1 MAKLKKDCFIIE
13 LKLIVDIWQ
22 KDILCKRFEI
32 ARKLYNTTLSY
43 AMKQC
48 KLMKESK
55 HYRKQLRCYQKA
67 RKVNHLK
74 EWKEIAKALDSI
86 RQSFGLSEYQL
97 HAYIKKHQHN
107 YKKHID
113 SYTSQKIAS
122 TVWKAMQDVVFKG
135 AKAHFKPYGMLR
147 SVEGKSNKTGI
158 RFKENRVYW
167 NGLLLPVRFRKNDLF
182 IEESLALHTIKYCR
196 LVKKVIRG
204 KDTFYVQLV
213 MGGIPP
219 AKRIHATGAFRH
231 SYQKK
236 QRVGIDIG
244 PSTIAIVSKETVF
257 IQQLAPDVP
266 LFEKEKRRLLRK
278 LNRIRRNTNPNNF
291 NTNGTIKCGIKLHW
305 TCSKNYQKTK
315 SLLNELYRKKAS
327 YIKEKHGALANS
339 ILSLGDEVYIE
350 TMHFNGLAKRT
361 KETKTNQQG
370 KFQSKKRF
378 GKSIGNHAPA
388 MLVEIINQKLKYGKQ
403 EIQKVNTI
411 TFKASQYNHVTNSYE
426 KKKLHQRWSQIGTHL
441 VQRDLYSAFLLMN
454 SETNLQQTNRELCNK
469 TFTDFLKLHNQHI
482 EELQQTTK
490 ILPLSM
496 GMKQIS

>member
-1 MAKLKKDCFIIE
+1 MTKPKKDCFIIE
-13 LKLIVDIWQ
+13 LKLIVDTWQ
-22 KDILCKRFEI
+22 KDILLKRFEI
-32 ARKLYNTTLSY
+32 ARKLYNNTLSY
-43 AMKQC
+43 ATKQYT
-48 KLMKESK
+48 LMKEAKS
-55 HYRKQLRCYQKA
+55 YRKQLRCYQKA
-67 RKVNHLK
+67 KKANHPK
-74 EWKEIAKALDSI
+74 EWKEIAKELDSI

-113 SYTSQKIAS
+113 SNTSQKIAS
-122 TVWKAMQDVVFKG
+122 TVWKAMQDVIFKG
-135 AKAHFKPYGMLR
+135 TKAHFKPYGMLR
-147 SVEGKSNKTGI
+147 SVEGKSNKMGI

-196 LVKKVIRG
+196 LVKKMIRG

-219 AKRIHATGAFRH
+219 AKRINKTGAFRH

-236 QRVGIDIG
+236 KRVGIDIG
-244 PSTIAIVSKETVF
+244 PSTIAIVSEETVS

-266 LFEKEKRRLLRK
+266 LFEREKRRILRK
-278 LNRIRRNTNPNNF
+278 LDRSRRSTNQNNF
-291 NTNGTIKCGIKLHW
+291 NKDGTVKRGIKLHW
-305 TCSKNYQKTK
+305 TCSQNYQKTK

-411 TFKASQYNHVTNSYE
+411 TFRASQYNHVTNSYE
-426 KKKLHQRWSQIGTHL
+426 KKKLHQRWSQIGNHL

-454 SETNLQQTNRELCNK
+454 SDVNLKQTNQNRCIQ
-469 TFTDFLKLHNQHI
+469 TFDIFLKLHHQHI
-482 EELQQTTK
+482 ESLQQTK
-490 ILPLSM
+490 KKYPLSM
-496 GMKQIS
+496 GIL